1 MVQEEKK
8 IKYNYYI
15 TYYIIIMFSTLSLD
29 GSSRIVASELVLINS
44 TEPSTLSSVYATKQE
59 LADTAGSL
67 GGGYTI
73 EEVDALILAQKNKID
88 ANILDIT
95 ELNATSITMF
105 NEQVNQNATI
115 TSNFNNIS
123 AHGLTIT
130 SILPTISANTIKLD
144 SNFNNIS
151 SNSSLITG
159 HNNTLASHLVVL
171 TTHDSNI
178 ATNTNGIAILNN
190 TVGSNMTF
198 VNSHQNTVT
207 SHISLIDT
215 NINNISGH
223 GNTITTILTDIAN
236 LQSGAGAS
244 WTTAEKTTIQADV
257 STLYTN
263 DTNLFNTNTAY
274 SNTFASII
282 SDNNIQDVLITQNSN
297 TINSLISADLQKLD
311 KIDTNA
317 QSVAGAINFSDNATL
332 HSDLNMLT
340 TGSIICNKFSCT
352 PSPNLGL
359 QMTFQMFNREFNINR
374 DGRMW
379 MSSSGG
385 VWETQI
391 GDANVGRVWI
401 KDRFGLGAVGVVNYV
416 LNCAGQA
423 RFTSAV
429 QFIGTDS
436 AISLN
441 NGSYLNFNN
450 NGSIRRY
457 TPDATEGLYMAH
469 NNFLA
474 ITVGDHTNASNQYM
488 ICDKLVNKTIFSKP
502 VDVLGDV
509 YTNGDLT
516 MVSGKKIEVN
526 QVQSV
531 SGNTLLLQNS
541 PSGNVQFGNTSK
553 LIIDNAEMYVDT
565 NDLIIRNSNTSNS
578 INLVVGL
585 SSTYADNKIILNSGS
600 NSELRGDWTIDGDM
614 TFGIAHKINLRHLN
628 SDAVLRLEA
637 STTIDSYIDG
647 TKYLQLDDTQFSSF
661 NGFNLSSD
669 KRLKDNIEDVE
680 DDTVNMVKNIKIKTF
695 VKNQK
700 TRKTELGWIAQD
712 VQQYTDPKYN
722 IVNDSGEYLTMCYD
736 RMACISWDAL
746 SKLIDRV
753 EYLENEVFKK
763 KKKKDKSK

>member
-1 MVQEEKK
+1 
-8 IKYNYYI
+8 
-15 TYYIIIMFSTLSLD
+15 MFSTLSLD
-29 GSSRIVASELVLINS
+29 GSSRIIASELVLINS

-59 LADTAGSL
+59 LSDTAGAL

-95 ELNATSITMF
+95 ELNATSTTMF
-105 NEQVNQNATI
+105 DEQVNQNATI
-115 TSNFNNIS
+115 TSNLNNIT

-144 SNFNNIS
+144 TNANNIS
-151 SNSSLITG
+151 SNTFLISGFNNSISSNSFLITG
-159 HNNTLASHLVVL
+159 HNNTLASHLAVL
-171 TTHDSNI
+171 TTHDSDI

-198 VNSHQNTVT
+198 VNSHQNTIT

-215 NINNISGH
+215 NLNNITGH
-223 GNTITTILTDIAN
+223 GNTISTILTDIAD
-236 LQSGAGAS
+236 LQAGAGAS
-244 WTTAEKTTIQADV
+244 WTTTEKTTIQADV

-282 SDNNIQDVLITQNSN
+282 SDNTTQDLLITQNSN

-311 KIDTNA
+311 KTITTAQTMNSPLILSLTDTTNPIFRIQDSVSNQRLEFKRGCQLDSYQGLTGATAYRLWLGWNTGDVIIGRPNNASRITINGNVHTSYNFAQAHGTSYFEGAVYMKGNLFTNNDFSTDIKTKIDNL
-317 QSVAGAINFSDNATL
+317 DNA
-332 HSDLNMLT
+332 LT
-340 TGSIICNKFSCT
+340 PYLETHT
-352 PSPNLGL
+352 PS
-359 QMTFQMFNREFNINR
+359 
-374 DGRMW
+374 
-379 MSSSGG
+379 
-385 VWETQI
+385 
-391 GDANVGRVWI
+391 
-401 KDRFGLGAVGVVNYV
+401 
-416 LNCAGQA
+416 
-423 RFTSAV
+423 
-429 QFIGTDS
+429 
-436 AISLN
+436 
-441 NGSYLNFNN
+441 
-450 NGSIRRY
+450 
-457 TPDATEGLYMAH
+457 ATEGFYIHHPNFVACSIGDIT
-469 NNFLA
+469 NSSNQFFLA
-474 ITVGDHTNASNQYM
+474 DGLVG
-488 ICDKLVNKTIFSKP
+488 KTIFNKP
-502 VDVLGDV
+502 VDILGDV

-516 MVSGKKIEVN
+516 MVSGKKVEVN

-578 INLVVGL
+578 INFVVGL

-680 DDTVNMVKNIKIKTF
+680 DDTINMVKNIKIKTF

-700 TRKTELGWIAQD
+700 TKKTELGWIAQD
-712 VQQYTDPKYN
+712 VQQYTNPKYN
-722 IVNDSGEYLTMCYD
+722 IVNDTGEYLTMCYD

-746 SKLIDRV
+746 SKLITRV
-753 EYLENEVFKK
+753 EYLETKLLKK
-763 KKKKDKSK
+763 KKSK

>member
-1 MVQEEKK
+1 
-8 IKYNYYI
+8 
-15 TYYIIIMFSTLSLD
+15 MFSTLSLD
-29 GSSRIVASELVLINS
+29 GSSRIIASELVLINS

-59 LADTAGSL
+59 LSDTAGAL

-73 EEVDALILAQKNKID
+73 EEVDVLILAQKNKID

-95 ELNATSITMF
+95 ELNATSTTMF
-105 NEQVNQNATI
+105 DEQVNQNATI
-115 TSNFNNIS
+115 TSNLNNIT

-144 SNFNNIS
+144 TNANNISSNTFLISNLNATTTSNFNTISSNTFLVGNFNNTITSNFNNIS

-159 HNNTLASHLVVL
+159 H
-171 TTHDSNI
+171 
-178 ATNTNGIAILNN
+178 
-190 TVGSNMTF
+190 
-198 VNSHQNTVT
+198 
-207 SHISLIDT
+207 
-215 NINNISGH
+215 
-223 GNTITTILTDIAN
+223 GNTISTIL
-236 LQSGAGAS
+236 
-244 WTTAEKTTIQADV
+244 ADV
-257 STLYTN
+257 STLYAN

-274 SNTFASII
+274 SNTFASIV
-282 SDNNIQDVLITQNSN
+282 SDNTTQDLLITENSN

-311 KIDTNA
+311 KTITTAQTVNSPLIISLTDNTNPIFRIQDSVSNQRLEFKRGCQLDSYQGLTGATPYRLWLGWNTGDVIIGRPNNASRITINGNVHTSYNFAQAHGTSYFEGAVYMKGNLFINNDFSTDIKTKIDNL
-317 QSVAGAINFSDNATL
+317 DNA
-332 HSDLNMLT
+332 LT
-340 TGSIICNKFSCT
+340 PYLETHT
-352 PSPNLGL
+352 PAATQGFFVHHPN
-359 QMTFQMFNREFNINR
+359 FVAC
-374 DGRMW
+374 
-379 MSSSGG
+379 S
-385 VWETQI
+385 I
-391 GDANVGRVWI
+391 GD
-401 KDRFGLGAVGVVNYV
+401 
-416 LNCAGQA
+416 
-423 RFTSAV
+423 
-429 QFIGTDS
+429 
-436 AISLN
+436 
-441 NGSYLNFNN
+441 
-450 NGSIRRY
+450 
-457 TPDATEGLYMAH
+457 
-469 NNFLA
+469 
-474 ITVGDHTNASNQYM
+474 ITNSSNQYFM
-488 ICDKLVNKTIFSKP
+488 CDGAVSKTIFNKP
-502 VDVLGDV
+502 VDILGDV

-516 MVSGKKIEVN
+516 MVSGKKVEVN

-585 SSTYADNKIILNSGS
+585 SATYADNKIILNSGS

-680 DDTVNMVKNIKIKTF
+680 DDTINMVKNIKIKTF

-700 TRKTELGWIAQD
+700 TKKTELGWIAQD
-712 VQQYTDPKYN
+712 VQQYTNPKYN

-746 SKLIDRV
+746 SKLIHRV

-763 KKKKDKSK
+763 KNKNKNI

>member
-1 MVQEEKK
+1 
-8 IKYNYYI
+8 
-15 TYYIIIMFSTLSLD
+15 MFSTLSLD
-29 GSSRIVASELVLINS
+29 GSSRIIASELVLINS

-59 LADTAGSL
+59 LSDTAGAL

-95 ELNATSITMF
+95 ELNATSTTMF
-105 NEQVNQNATI
+105 DEQVNQNATI
-115 TSNFNNIS
+115 TSNLNNIT

-144 SNFNNIS
+144 TNANNISSNTFLISNLNATITSNFNNTFLVGNFNNTITSNFNNIS

-159 HNNTLASHLVVL
+159 H
-171 TTHDSNI
+171 
-178 ATNTNGIAILNN
+178 
-190 TVGSNMTF
+190 
-198 VNSHQNTVT
+198 
-207 SHISLIDT
+207 
-215 NINNISGH
+215 
-223 GNTITTILTDIAN
+223 GNTISTIL
-236 LQSGAGAS
+236 
-244 WTTAEKTTIQADV
+244 ADV
-257 STLYTN
+257 STLYAN

-282 SDNNIQDVLITQNSN
+282 SDNTTQDLLITENSN
-297 TINSLISADLQKLD
+297 TINSLLATDLQKLD
-311 KIDTNA
+311 KLDLSN
-317 QSVAGAINFSDNATL
+317 QSVSGPVTFHDSITMVTGNTL
-332 HSDLNMLT
+332 F
-340 TGSIICNKFSCT
+340 CNNYRA
-352 PSPNLGL
+352 PSNGL
-359 QMTFQMFNREFNINR
+359 HIQFVMFNREFNINR

-385 VWETQI
+385 QWETQI
-391 GDANVGRVWI
+391 GDANVGRVWV
-401 KDRFGLGAVGVVNYV
+401 KDRFGLGAVGVSGYV

-429 QFIGTDS
+429 QFVGTDN

-441 NGSYLNFNN
+441 NGSFLNFNN

-469 NNFLA
+469 NNFVA
-474 ITVGDHTNASNQYM
+474 VSVGDITNSSNQYFM
-488 ICDKLVNKTIFSKP
+488 CDGAVSKTIFNKP

-516 MVSGKKIEVN
+516 MVSGKKVEVN

-565 NDLIIRNSNTSNS
+565 NDLIIRHSNTSNS

-585 SSTYADNKIILNSGS
+585 SATYADNKIILNSGS

-614 TFGIAHKINLRHLN
+614 TFGIAHRINLRHLN
-628 SDAVLRLEA
+628 SDAVLRTEA
-637 STTIDSYIDG
+637 STSIDSYING
-647 TKYLQLDDTQFSSF
+647 TKYLELNSSQFVAYNS
-661 NGFNLSSD
+661 FNLSSD
-669 KRLKDNIEDVE
+669 ERLKRDIQHIE
-680 DDTVNMVKNIKIKTF
+680 DDTIEMVKNIDVKTF
-695 VKNQK
+695 MK
-700 TRKTELGWIAQD
+700 TNNMKKHEIGFIAQQ
-712 VQQYTDPKYN
+712 VKANTPEKYGV
-722 IVNDSGEYLTMCYD
+722 VNDEGEYLTMSYD
-736 RMACISWDAL
+736 KMTCISWGAL
-746 SKLIDRV
+746 QSLIKRV
-753 EYLENEVFKK
+753 EYLETKLLKK
-763 KKKKDKSK
+763 KKSK

>member
-1 MVQEEKK
+1 
-8 IKYNYYI
+8 
-15 TYYIIIMFSTLSLD
+15 MFSTLSLD
-29 GSSRIVASELVLINS
+29 GSSRIIASELVLINS

-59 LADTAGSL
+59 LADTTGAL

-73 EEVDALILAQKNKID
+73 EEVDALVLAQKNKID

-95 ELNATSITMF
+95 ELNATSTTMF
-105 NEQVNQNATI
+105 DEQVNQDATI
-115 TSNFNNIS
+115 TSNFNNIT

-144 SNFNNIS
+144 TNANNIS
-151 SNSSLITG
+151 SNTFLISGFNNSISSNSFLITG
-159 HNNTLASHLVVL
+159 HNNTLASHLAVL

-198 VNSHQNTVT
+198 VNSHQNTIT

-215 NINNISGH
+215 NINNITGH

-236 LQSGAGAS
+236 LQAGAGAS
-244 WTTAEKTTIQADV
+244 WTTTEKTTIQADV
-257 STLYTN
+257 STLYAN

-282 SDNNIQDVLITQNSN
+282 SDNNIQDLLITQNSN

-311 KIDTNA
+311 KTITTAQTVNSPLILSLTDNTNPIFRIQDSVSNQRLESKRGCQLDSYQGLTGATPYRLWLGWNTGDVIIGRPNNASRITINGNVHTSYNFAQAHGTSYFEGAVYMKGNLFTNNDFSTDIKTKIDNL
-317 QSVAGAINFSDNATL
+317 DNA
-332 HSDLNMLT
+332 LT
-340 TGSIICNKFSCT
+340 PYLETHT
-352 PSPNLGL
+352 PS
-359 QMTFQMFNREFNINR
+359 
-374 DGRMW
+374 
-379 MSSSGG
+379 
-385 VWETQI
+385 
-391 GDANVGRVWI
+391 
-401 KDRFGLGAVGVVNYV
+401 
-416 LNCAGQA
+416 
-423 RFTSAV
+423 
-429 QFIGTDS
+429 
-436 AISLN
+436 
-441 NGSYLNFNN
+441 
-450 NGSIRRY
+450 
-457 TPDATEGLYMAH
+457 ATEGFYIHHPNFVACSIGDIT
-469 NNFLA
+469 NSSNQFFLA
-474 ITVGDHTNASNQYM
+474 DGLVG
-488 ICDKLVNKTIFSKP
+488 KTIFNKP

-516 MVSGKKIEVN
+516 MVSGKKVEVN

-531 SGNTLLLQNS
+531 SGNTLLLQNP

-585 SSTYADNKIILNSGS
+585 SATYADNKIILNSGS

-647 TKYLQLDDTQFSSF
+647 TKYLQLDDTQFSSY

-669 KRLKDNIEDVE
+669 KRLKDNIEDVD
-680 DDTVNMVKNIKIKTF
+680 DDTINMVKNIKIKTF

-700 TRKTELGWIAQD
+700 TKKTELGWIAQD
-712 VQQYTDPKYN
+712 VQQYTNPKYN

-746 SKLIDRV
+746 SKLIHRV

-763 KKKKDKSK
+763 KNKNKNI

>member
-1 MVQEEKK
+1 
-8 IKYNYYI
+8 
-15 TYYIIIMFSTLSLD
+15 MFSTLSLD
-29 GSSRIVASELVLINS
+29 GSSRIIASELVLINS
-44 TEPSTLSSVYATKQE
+44 IEPSTLSTVYATKQE
-59 LADTAGSL
+59 LSDTAGAL

-73 EEVDALILAQKNKID
+73 EEVDALVLAQKNKID

-95 ELNATSITMF
+95 ELNATSTTMF
-105 NEQVNQNATI
+105 DEQVNQNATI
-115 TSNFNNIS
+115 TSNLNNIT

-144 SNFNNIS
+144 TNANNISSNTFLISNLNATITSNFNTISSNTFLVGNSNNTITSNFNNIS

-159 HNNTLASHLVVL
+159 H
-171 TTHDSNI
+171 
-178 ATNTNGIAILNN
+178 
-190 TVGSNMTF
+190 
-198 VNSHQNTVT
+198 
-207 SHISLIDT
+207 
-215 NINNISGH
+215 
-223 GNTITTILTDIAN
+223 GNTISTIL
-236 LQSGAGAS
+236 
-244 WTTAEKTTIQADV
+244 ADV

-282 SDNNIQDVLITQNSN
+282 SDNTTQDLLITQNSN
-297 TINSLISADLQKLD
+297 TINSLLATDLQKLD
-311 KIDTNA
+311 KLDLSN
-317 QSVAGAINFSDNATL
+317 QSVSGPVTFHDSITMVTGNTL
-332 HSDLNMLT
+332 F
-340 TGSIICNKFSCT
+340 CNNYRA
-352 PSPNLGL
+352 PSNGL
-359 QMTFQMFNREFNINR
+359 HIQFVMFNREFNINR

-385 VWETQI
+385 QWETQL
-391 GDANVGRVWI
+391 GDANVGRVWV
-401 KDRFGLGAVGVVNYV
+401 KDRFGLGAVGVSGYV

-429 QFIGTDS
+429 QFVGTDN

-441 NGSYLNFNN
+441 NGSFLNFNN

-469 NNFLA
+469 NNFVA
-474 ITVGDHTNASNQYM
+474 VSVGDITNSSNQYFM
-488 ICDKLVNKTIFSKP
+488 CDGAVSKTIFNKP

-516 MVSGKKIEVN
+516 MVSGKKVEVN

-600 NSELRGDWTIDGDM
+600 NRGDWTIDGDM

-680 DDTVNMVKNIKIKTF
+680 DDTINMVKNIKIKIF

-700 TRKTELGWIAQD
+700 TKKTELGWIAQD
-712 VQQYTDPKYN
+712 VQQYTNPKYN

-746 SKLIDRV
+746 SKLIHRV
-753 EYLENEVFKK
+753 E
-763 KKKKDKSK
+763 

>member
-1 MVQEEKK
+1 
-8 IKYNYYI
+8 
-15 TYYIIIMFSTLSLD
+15 MFSTLSLD
-29 GSSRIVASELVLINS
+29 GSSRIIASELVLINS

-59 LADTAGSL
+59 LADTTSAL
-67 GGGYTI
+67 GGGYTT
-73 EEVDALILAQKNKID
+73 EEVDALILAQKNRID
-88 ANILDIT
+88 ANISAIS
-95 ELNATSITMF
+95 EINATSTTMF
-105 NEQVNQNATI
+105 DEQVNQNATI
-115 TSNFNNIS
+115 TSNLNNIT

-144 SNFNNIS
+144 TNANNISSNTFLISNLNATITSNFNTISSNTFLVGNSNNTITSNFNNIS

-159 HNNTLASHLVVL
+159 H
-171 TTHDSNI
+171 
-178 ATNTNGIAILNN
+178 
-190 TVGSNMTF
+190 
-198 VNSHQNTVT
+198 
-207 SHISLIDT
+207 
-215 NINNISGH
+215 
-223 GNTITTILTDIAN
+223 GNTISTIL
-236 LQSGAGAS
+236 
-244 WTTAEKTTIQADV
+244 ADV

-282 SDNNIQDVLITQNSN
+282 SDNTTQDLLITENSN

-311 KIDTNA
+311 KTITTAQTVNSPLIISVTDNTNPIFRIQDSVSNQRLEFKRGCQLDSYQGLTGATPYRLWLGWNTGDVIIGRPNNASRITINGNVHTSYNFAQAHGTSYFEGAVYMKGNLFTNNDFSTDIKTKIDNL
-317 QSVAGAINFSDNATL
+317 DNA
-332 HSDLNMLT
+332 LT
-340 TGSIICNKFSCT
+340 PYLETHT
-352 PSPNLGL
+352 P
-359 QMTFQMFNREFNINR
+359 
-374 DGRMW
+374 
-379 MSSSGG
+379 
-385 VWETQI
+385 
-391 GDANVGRVWI
+391 A
-401 KDRFGLGAVGVVNYV
+401 
-416 LNCAGQA
+416 
-423 RFTSAV
+423 
-429 QFIGTDS
+429 
-436 AISLN
+436 
-441 NGSYLNFNN
+441 
-450 NGSIRRY
+450 
-457 TPDATEGLYMAH
+457 ATEGFYIHHPSFVACSIGD
-469 NNFLA
+469 
-474 ITVGDHTNASNQYM
+474 ITNSSNQYFM
-488 ICDKLVNKTIFSKP
+488 CDGAVSKTIFNKP

-516 MVSGKKIEVN
+516 MVPGKKVEVN

-565 NDLIIRNSNTSNS
+565 NGLIIRNSNTANS

-680 DDTVNMVKNIKIKTF
+680 DDTINMVKNVKIKTF

-712 VQQYTDPKYN
+712 VQQYTNPKYN

-746 SKLIDRV
+746 SKLIHRV
-753 EYLENEVFKK
+753 EYLETKLLKK
-763 KKKKDKSK
+763 KKSK

>member
-1 MVQEEKK
+1 
-8 IKYNYYI
+8 
-15 TYYIIIMFSTLSLD
+15 MFSTLSLD

-95 ELNATSITMF
+95 ELNATSTTMF

-115 TSNFNNIS
+115 TSNFNNIT

-244 WTTAEKTTIQADV
+244 WTTVEKTTIQADV

-282 SDNNIQDVLITQNSN
+282 SNNNIQDVLITQNSI

-374 DGRMW
+374 DGRIW

-469 NNFLA
+469 TNFVA
-474 ITVGDHTNASNQYM
+474 VSVGDITNSSNQYFM
-488 ICDKLVNKTIFSKP
+488 CDGAVSKTIFNKP
-502 VDVLGDV
+502 VDILGDV

-585 SSTYADNKIILNSGS
+585 SATYADNKIILNSGS

-669 KRLKDNIEDVE
+669 KRLKI
-680 DDTVNMVKNIKIKTF
+680 I
-695 VKNQK
+695 
-700 TRKTELGWIAQD
+700 
-712 VQQYTDPKYN
+712 
-722 IVNDSGEYLTMCYD
+722 
-736 RMACISWDAL
+736 
-746 SKLIDRV
+746 
-753 EYLENEVFKK
+753 
-763 KKKKDKSK
+763 

>member
-1 MVQEEKK
+1 
-8 IKYNYYI
+8 
-15 TYYIIIMFSTLSLD
+15 MFSTLSLD
-29 GSSRIVASELVLINS
+29 GSNRIVASELVLINS

-73 EEVDALILAQKNKID
+73 EEVDVLILAQKNKID

-95 ELNATSITMF
+95 ELNATSTTMF

-115 TSNFNNIS
+115 TSNFNNIT

-151 SNSSLITG
+151 SNTHLI
-159 HNNTLASHLVVL
+159 
-171 TTHDSNI
+171 SNLN
-178 ATNTNGIAILNN
+178 ATI
-190 TVGSNMTF
+190 
-198 VNSHQNTVT
+198 T

-215 NINNISGH
+215 NINNITGH
-223 GNTITTILTDIAN
+223 GNTITTILTDIAD
-236 LQSGAGAS
+236 LQAGAGAS
-244 WTTAEKTTIQADV
+244 WTTTEKTTIQADV
-257 STLYTN
+257 STLYAN

-282 SDNNIQDVLITQNSN
+282 SDNNIQDLLITQNSN

-311 KIDTNA
+311 KTITTAQTMNSPLIISLTDNTNPIFRIQDAVSNQRLEFKRGCQLDSYQGLTGATPYRLWLGWHTGDVIIGRPNNASRITINGNVHTSYNFAQAHGTSYFEGAVYMKGNLFTNNDFSTDIKTKIDNL
-317 QSVAGAINFSDNATL
+317 DNA
-332 HSDLNMLT
+332 LT
-340 TGSIICNKFSCT
+340 PYLETHT
-352 PSPNLGL
+352 PS
-359 QMTFQMFNREFNINR
+359 
-374 DGRMW
+374 
-379 MSSSGG
+379 
-385 VWETQI
+385 
-391 GDANVGRVWI
+391 
-401 KDRFGLGAVGVVNYV
+401 
-416 LNCAGQA
+416 
-423 RFTSAV
+423 
-429 QFIGTDS
+429 
-436 AISLN
+436 
-441 NGSYLNFNN
+441 
-450 NGSIRRY
+450 
-457 TPDATEGLYMAH
+457 ATEGFYIHHPNFVACSIGDIT
-469 NNFLA
+469 NSSNQFFLA
-474 ITVGDHTNASNQYM
+474 DGLVG
-488 ICDKLVNKTIFSKP
+488 KTIFNKP

-516 MVSGKKIEVN
+516 MVSGKKVEVN

-553 LIIDNAEMYVDT
+553 LIIDNAEMYLDT
-565 NDLIIRNSNTSNS
+565 NDLIIRNSNTANS

-647 TKYLQLDDTQFSSF
+647 TKYLQLDDTQFSSY

-669 KRLKDNIEDVE
+669 KRLKDNIEDVD
-680 DDTVNMVKNIKIKTF
+680 DDTINMVKNIKIKTF

-700 TRKTELGWIAQD
+700 TKKTELGWIAQD
-712 VQQYTDPKYN
+712 VQQYTNPKYN
-722 IVNDSGEYLTMCYD
+722 IVNDTGEYLTMCYD

-746 SKLIDRV
+746 TKLIARV

-763 KKKKDKSK
+763 KNKNKNI

>member
-1 MVQEEKK
+1 MV
-8 IKYNYYI
+8 
-15 TYYIIIMFSTLSLD
+15 S
-29 GSSRIVASELVLINS
+29 G
-44 TEPSTLSSVYATKQE
+44 
-59 LADTAGSL
+59 
-67 GGGYTI
+67 
-73 EEVDALILAQKNKID
+73 
-88 ANILDIT
+88 
-95 ELNATSITMF
+95 
-105 NEQVNQNATI
+105 
-115 TSNFNNIS
+115 
-123 AHGLTIT
+123 
-130 SILPTISANTIKLD
+130 
-144 SNFNNIS
+144 
-151 SNSSLITG
+151 
-159 HNNTLASHLVVL
+159 NTLFCNNYRAP
-171 TTHDSNI
+171 SNGLHI
-178 ATNTNGIAILNN
+178 Q
-190 TVGSNMTF
+190 F
-198 VNSHQNTVT
+198 V
-207 SHISLIDT
+207 
-215 NINNISGH
+215 
-223 GNTITTILTDIAN
+223 
-236 LQSGAGAS
+236 
-244 WTTAEKTTIQADV
+244 
-257 STLYTN
+257 
-263 DTNLFNTNTAY
+263 
-274 SNTFASII
+274 
-282 SDNNIQDVLITQNSN
+282 
-297 TINSLISADLQKLD
+297 
-311 KIDTNA
+311 
-317 QSVAGAINFSDNATL
+317 
-332 HSDLNMLT
+332 
-340 TGSIICNKFSCT
+340 
-352 PSPNLGL
+352 
-359 QMTFQMFNREFNINR
+359 MFNREFNINR

-385 VWETQI
+385 QWETQI
-391 GDANVGRVWI
+391 GDANVGRVWV
-401 KDRFGLGAVGVVNYV
+401 KDRFGLGAVGVSGYV

-429 QFIGTDS
+429 QFVGTDN

-441 NGSYLNFNN
+441 NGSFLNFNN

-469 NNFLA
+469 NNFVA
-474 ITVGDHTNASNQYM
+474 VSVGDITNSSNQYFM
-488 ICDKLVNKTIFSKP
+488 CDGAVSKTIFNKP
-502 VDVLGDV
+502 VDILGDV

-516 MVSGKKIEVN
+516 MVSGKKVEVN

-680 DDTVNMVKNIKIKTF
+680 DDTINMVKNIKIKTF

-700 TRKTELGWIAQD
+700 TKKTELGWIAQD
-712 VQQYTDPKYN
+712 VQQYTNPKYN
-722 IVNDSGEYLTMCYD
+722 IVNDTGEYLTMCYD

-746 SKLIDRV
+746 SKLITSRRIFG
-753 EYLENEVFKK
+753 N
-763 KKKKDKSK
+763 

>member
-1 MVQEEKK
+1 
-8 IKYNYYI
+8 
-15 TYYIIIMFSTLSLD
+15 MFD
-29 GSSRIVASELVLINS
+29 
-44 TEPSTLSSVYATKQE
+44 
-59 LADTAGSL
+59 
-67 GGGYTI
+67 
-73 EEVDALILAQKNKID
+73 
-88 ANILDIT
+88 
-95 ELNATSITMF
+95 
-105 NEQVNQNATI
+105 EQINQNATI
-115 TSNFNNIS
+115 TSNFNNIT

-130 SILPTISANTIKLD
+130 SILPTISANTTKLD
-144 SNFNNIS
+144 TNANNIS
-151 SNSSLITG
+151 SNTFLISGFNNSISSNSFLITG
-159 HNNTLASHLVVL
+159 HNNTLASHLAVL
-171 TTHDSNI
+171 TTHDSDI
-178 ATNTNGIAILNN
+178 ATNTSGIAILNN

-198 VNSHQNTVT
+198 VNSHQNTIT

-215 NINNISGH
+215 NLNNITGH
-223 GNTITTILTDIAN
+223 GNTISTILTDIAD
-236 LQSGAGAS
+236 LQAGAGAS
-244 WTTAEKTTIQADV
+244 WTTTEKTTIQADV

-282 SDNNIQDVLITQNSN
+282 SDNTTQDVLITQNSN

-469 NNFLA
+469 NNFVA
-474 ITVGDHTNASNQYM
+474 VSVGDITNSSNQYFM
-488 ICDKLVNKTIFSKP
+488 CDGAVSKTIFNKP

-516 MVSGKKIEVN
+516 MVSGKKVEVN

-578 INLVVGL
+578 IHLVVGL
-585 SSTYADNKIILNSGS
+585 SATYADNKIILNSGS

-637 STTIDSYIDG
+637 STTIDS
-647 TKYLQLDDTQFSSF
+647 
-661 NGFNLSSD
+661 LSMA
-669 KRLKDNIEDVE
+669 RNI
-680 DDTVNMVKNIKIKTF
+680 
-695 VKNQK
+695 
-700 TRKTELGWIAQD
+700 
-712 VQQYTDPKYN
+712 YN
-722 IVNDSGEYLTMCYD
+722 WMILNFHHLMD
-736 RMACISWDAL
+736 
-746 SKLIDRV
+746 LI
-753 EYLENEVFKK
+753 
-763 KKKKDKSK
+763 

>member
-1 MVQEEKK
+1 
-8 IKYNYYI
+8 
-15 TYYIIIMFSTLSLD
+15 MFSTLSLD
-29 GSSRIVASELVLINS
+29 GSSRIVASELVLTTS

-59 LADTAGSL
+59 LADTTGSL
-67 GGGYTI
+67 GGGYTT
-73 EEVDALILAQKNKID
+73 EEVDALILSQKNKID

-95 ELNATSITMF
+95 ELNATSTTMF

-115 TSNFNNIS
+115 TSNFNNIT

-207 SHISLIDT
+207 SHISLVDT
-215 NINNISGH
+215 NINNITGH
-223 GNTITTILTDIAN
+223 GNTITTILTDIAD
-236 LQSGAGAS
+236 LQAGAGAS

-317 QSVAGAINFSDNATL
+317 QSVAGAISFSDNATL

-401 KDRFGLGAVGVVNYV
+401 KDRFGLGVVGVVNYV

-441 NGSYLNFNN
+441 NGSYSNFNN

-469 NNFLA
+469 NIFVA
-474 ITVGDHTNASNQYM
+474 VSVGDITNSSNQYFM
-488 ICDKLVNKTIFSKP
+488 CDGAASKTIFNKP
-502 VDVLGDV
+502 VDILGDV
-509 YTNGDLT
+509 YTNGDLM
-516 MVSGKKIEVN
+516 MVSGKKVEVN

-553 LIIDNAEMYVDT
+553 LIIDNAEMYLDT

-585 SSTYADNKIILNSGS
+585 SATYADNKIILNSGS

-628 SDAVLRLEA
+628 SDAVLRTEA
-637 STTIDSYIDG
+637 STSIDSYING
-647 TKYLQLDDTQFSSF
+647 TKYLELNSSQFVAYNSF
-661 NGFNLSSD
+661 NF
-669 KRLKDNIEDVE
+669 
-680 DDTVNMVKNIKIKTF
+680 
-695 VKNQK
+695 
-700 TRKTELGWIAQD
+700 
-712 VQQYTDPKYN
+712 QQ
-722 IVNDSGEYLTMCYD
+722 
-736 RMACISWDAL
+736 
-746 SKLIDRV
+746 
-753 EYLENEVFKK
+753 
-763 KKKKDKSK
+763 

>member
-1 MVQEEKK
+1 MAQEEKK
-8 IKYNYYI
+8 IEYNYFI

-29 GSSRIVASELVLINS
+29 GSSRIIASELVLINS

-59 LADTAGSL
+59 LSDTAGAL
-67 GGGYTI
+67 GGGYTT

-95 ELNATSITMF
+95 ELNATSTTMF
-105 NEQVNQNATI
+105 DEQVNQNATI
-115 TSNFNNIS
+115 TSNLNNIT

-144 SNFNNIS
+144 TNANNISSNTFLISNLNATITSNFNTISSNTFLVGNSNNTITSNFNNIS

-159 HNNTLASHLVVL
+159 H
-171 TTHDSNI
+171 
-178 ATNTNGIAILNN
+178 
-190 TVGSNMTF
+190 
-198 VNSHQNTVT
+198 
-207 SHISLIDT
+207 
-215 NINNISGH
+215 
-223 GNTITTILTDIAN
+223 GNTISTIL
-236 LQSGAGAS
+236 
-244 WTTAEKTTIQADV
+244 ADV

-282 SDNNIQDVLITQNSN
+282 SDNTTQDLLITQNSN
-297 TINSLISADLQKLD
+297 TINSLLATDLQKIDKLD
-311 KIDTNA
+311 LSN
-317 QSVAGAINFSDNATL
+317 QSVSGPVTFHDSITMVTGNTL
-332 HSDLNMLT
+332 F
-340 TGSIICNKFSCT
+340 CNNYRA
-352 PSPNLGL
+352 PSNGL
-359 QMTFQMFNREFNINR
+359 HIQFVMFNREFNINR

-385 VWETQI
+385 QWETQI
-391 GDANVGRVWI
+391 GDANVGRVWV
-401 KDRFGLGAVGVVNYV
+401 KDRFGLGAVGVSGYV

-429 QFIGTDS
+429 QFVGTDN

-441 NGSYLNFNN
+441 NGSFLNFNN

-469 NNFLA
+469 NNFVA
-474 ITVGDHTNASNQYM
+474 VSVGDITNSSNQYFM
-488 ICDKLVNKTIFSKP
+488 CDGAVSKTIFNKP

-516 MVSGKKIEVN
+516 MVSGKKVEVN

-585 SSTYADNKIILNSGS
+585 SATYADNKIILNSGS

-628 SDAVLRLEA
+628 SDAVLRTEA
-637 STTIDSYIDG
+637 STSIDSYING
-647 TKYLQLDDTQFSSF
+647 TKYLELNSSQFVAYNS
-661 NGFNLSSD
+661 FNLSSD
-669 KRLKDNIEDVE
+669 ERLKRDIQHIE
-680 DDTVNMVKNIKIKTF
+680 DDTIEMVKNIDVKTF
-695 VKNQK
+695 MK
-700 TRKTELGWIAQD
+700 TNNMKKHEIGFIAQQ
-712 VQQYTDPKYN
+712 VKANTPEKYGV
-722 IVNDSGEYLTMCYD
+722 VNDEGEYLTMSYD
-736 RMACISWDAL
+736 KMTCISWGAL
-746 SKLIDRV
+746 QSLIKRV
-753 EYLENEVFKK
+753 EYLETKLLKK
-763 KKKKDKSK
+763 KKSK

>member
-1 MVQEEKK
+1 
-8 IKYNYYI
+8 
-15 TYYIIIMFSTLSLD
+15 MFSTLSLD
-29 GSSRIVASELVLINS
+29 GSSRIVASELILIDS

-88 ANILDIT
+88 ANISAISGI
-95 ELNATSITMF
+95 NATSTTMF
-105 NEQVNQNATI
+105 DEQINQNITI
-115 TSNFNNIS
+115 TSNFNNTT
-123 AHGLTIT
+123 AYGLTIT
-130 SILPTISANTIKLD
+130 SILPTISANTTKLD
-144 SNFNNIS
+144 TNANNIS
-151 SNSSLITG
+151 SNSFLITG
-159 HNNTLASHLVVL
+159 HNNTLASHLAVL
-171 TTHDSNI
+171 TTHDSDI

-198 VNSHQNTVT
+198 VNSHQNTIT

-215 NINNISGH
+215 NLNNITGH
-223 GNTITTILTDIAN
+223 GNTISTILTDIAD
-236 LQSGAGAS
+236 LQAGAGAS
-244 WTTAEKTTIQADV
+244 WTTTEKTTIQADV

-282 SDNNIQDVLITQNSN
+282 SDNTTQDLLITQNSN

-311 KIDTNA
+311 KTITTAQTMNSPLILSLTDTTNPIFRIQDSVSNQRLEFKRGCQLDSYQGLTGATAYRLWLGWNTGDVIIGRPNNASRITINGNVHTSYNFAQAHGTSYFEGAVYMKGNLFTNNDFSTDIKTKIDNL
-317 QSVAGAINFSDNATL
+317 DNA
-332 HSDLNMLT
+332 LT
-340 TGSIICNKFSCT
+340 PYLETYT
-352 PSPNLGL
+352 PS
-359 QMTFQMFNREFNINR
+359 
-374 DGRMW
+374 
-379 MSSSGG
+379 
-385 VWETQI
+385 
-391 GDANVGRVWI
+391 
-401 KDRFGLGAVGVVNYV
+401 
-416 LNCAGQA
+416 
-423 RFTSAV
+423 
-429 QFIGTDS
+429 
-436 AISLN
+436 
-441 NGSYLNFNN
+441 
-450 NGSIRRY
+450 
-457 TPDATEGLYMAH
+457 ATEGFYIH
-469 NNFLA
+469 HPNFLA
-474 ITVGDHTNASNQYM
+474 CNIGDITNASNQYFM
-488 ICDKLVNKTIFSKP
+488 CDGAVSKTIFNKP

-516 MVSGKKIEVN
+516 MVSGKKVEVN

-585 SSTYADNKIILNSGS
+585 STTYADNKIILNSGS

-680 DDTVNMVKNIKIKTF
+680 DDTINMVKNIKIKTF

-700 TRKTELGWIAQD
+700 TKKTELGWIAQD
-712 VQQYTDPKYN
+712 VQQYTNPKYN

-736 RMACISWDAL
+736 RMDCISWDAL
-746 SKLIDRV
+746 SKLIHRV
-753 EYLENEVFKK
+753 EYLENEVFKNKNK
-763 KKKKDKSK
+763 KEKSK